1 MANLL
6 VVGAVSLDRPVWI
19 DRPLVLGGRLRG
31 RSQDGMLA
39 PRLGGGG
46 PVTGKLLRGY
56 KPEHFSMPVSEL
68 Y

>member
-19 DRPLVLGGRLRG
+19 DRPLVSGGRLRG

-46 PVTGKLLRGY
+46 PVTGKPLRG
-56 KPEHFSMPVSEL
+56 
-68 Y
+68 